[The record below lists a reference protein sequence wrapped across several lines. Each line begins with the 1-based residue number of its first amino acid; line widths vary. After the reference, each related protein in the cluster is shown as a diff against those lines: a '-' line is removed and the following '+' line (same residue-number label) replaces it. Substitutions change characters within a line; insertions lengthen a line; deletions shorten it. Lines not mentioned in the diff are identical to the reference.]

1 MDTPHLV
8 RFKLDDDSFIDV
20 EVASQSGRGRRSG
33 SDGQPEEATQ
43 RFEEVMKKLKPVT
56 ETIFNSLKELNT
68 PDEINLKMG
77 IKLSADAGIVLAS
90 AGSEATLKVSLKWK
104 NS

>member
-1 MDTPHLV
+1 M
-8 RFKLDDDSFIDV
+8 
-20 EVASQSGRGRRSG
+20 ENQSGRGPRSN
-33 SDGQPEEATQ
+33 DNQPEVAKEK
-43 RFEEVMKKLKPVT
+43 FEQVMSKLKPVT

-68 PDEINLKMG
+68 PDEINLEMG
-77 IKLSADAGIVLAS
+77 IKLSAEAGIVLAS